1 MLELKNIWV
10 YYDKKPAVRNVSLT
24 VKKGAFV
31 TILGA
36 NGAGKSSTLNAISG
50 IVKVKK
56 KAAEGLKG
64 EIRFKGETIS
74 GLEPEKIAARG
85 IIQIPEGRKIFP
97 ILTVWENLQVGAYL
111 QKDTKRVQDSL
122 EKALAL
128 FPDLRDKLNTKGRE
142 LSGGQQQML
151 AIARGLMAQ
160 PEVLLFDEPSLGL
173 SPILRQHL
181 AEKIKEI
188 NREGTTVVLVEQN
201 ARLGLMLASYG
212 YVLENGELTLQG
224 KTADLLNNE
233 DVKKAYLGV

>member
-1 MLELKNIWV
+1 MLKLKNIWV
-10 YYDKKPAVRNVSLT
+10 KYGKKAAVRKLSLS

-36 NGAGKSSTLNAISG
+36 NGAGKTTTLNAISG
-50 IVKVKK
+50 IVKIKK
-56 KAAEGLKG
+56 GQG
-64 EIRFKGETIS
+64 EIFFKGKKIS
-74 GLEPEKIAARG
+74 GLKPGRIAALG

-97 ILTVWENLQVGAYL
+97 LLTVRENLQVGAYL
-111 QKDTKRVQDSL
+111 QKDKKQVERSL
-122 EKALAL
+122 EKALDL
-128 FPDLRDKLNTKGRE
+128 FPDLKDKLNAKGRE

-160 PEVLLFDEPSLGL
+160 PEVLLLDEPSLGL

-188 NREGTTVVLVEQN
+188 NREGVTVVLVEQN

-212 YVLENGELTLQG
+212 YVLENGELALQG
-224 KTADLLNNE
+224 KTSDLMRNE
-233 DVKKAYLGV
+233 AVKKAYLGV